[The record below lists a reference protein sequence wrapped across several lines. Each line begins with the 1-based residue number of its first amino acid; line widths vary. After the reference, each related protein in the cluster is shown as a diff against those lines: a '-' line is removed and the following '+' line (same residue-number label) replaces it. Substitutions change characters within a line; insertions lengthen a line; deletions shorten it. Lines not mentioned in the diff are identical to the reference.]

1 MKHLTSA
8 LLVVCA
14 LASSLITAFADTTAR
29 TVQYHAKD
37 IIAIR
42 AKVKYTTLIELPAT
56 EKIIEAATGDKD
68 FWIIDVVQNFCF
80 LHPAKSGIR
89 SNLDLVTDKGNIYA
103 FTLEEVTEEKG
114 DPDLKVIIQPV
125 DQSAIANLNGPSH
138 FVPASEV
145 DAIRAQAQITQSQA
159 AQQVEQYRS
168 QYPSQLK
175 FDYRYKAN
183 HPPFAITSMYHDDRF
198 TYVKSDAGEKFA
210 VYEVKDGAPNLIN
223 YELKDGTYVIA
234 KVLDHGYFQIGKKRM
249 EFTRKEKE
257 EQ

>member
-1 MKHLTSA
+1 MKYLASA
-8 LLVVCA
+8 LLVVC
-14 LASSLITAFADTTAR
+14 LIASAVADTTAR

-89 SNLDLVTDKGNIYA
+89 SNVDLVTDKGNIYS
-103 FTLEEVTEEKG
+103 FTLEEVTEEKT

-125 DQSAIANLNGPSH
+125 DQSSLANLDGPAH

-145 DAIRAQAQITQSQA
+145 DAMRAQAQLSQAQA
-159 AQQVEQYRS
+159 AQQVEKYRS
-168 QYPSQLK
+168 EYPTQLK
-175 FDYRYKAN
+175 FDYRFKGE
-183 HPPFAITSMYHDDRF
+183 PPFGVTFMYHDDRF
-198 TYVKSDAGEKFA
+198 TYVKTDAKEKFA
-210 VYEVKDGAPNLIN
+210 IYEIKDGSPNFIN
-223 YELKDGTYVIA
+223 YELREGTYVIP
-234 KVLDHGYFQIGKKRM
+234 KVLDHGYFEIGKKRM
-249 EFTRKEKE
+249 EFSRKEGK
-257 EQ
+257 

>member
-1 MKHLTSA
+1 MKHLAGA

-14 LASSLITAFADTTAR
+14 VASGLCFADTTAR

-37 IIAIR
+37 IVAIR

-89 SNLDLVTDKGNIYA
+89 SNIDLVTDKGNIYA

-114 DPDLKVIIQPV
+114 DPDLKVIIQPA
-125 DQSAIANLNGPSH
+125 DQSAIANLNGPSR
-138 FVPASEV
+138 FVPAAEA
-145 DAIRAQAQITQSQA
+145 DAVRAQAQLAQAQA

-168 QYPSQLK
+168 QYPTQLK
-175 FDYRYKAN
+175 FDYRFKSGEA
-183 HPPFAITSMYHDDRF
+183 PFAITSIYHDDRF
-198 TYVKSDAGEKFA
+198 TYVKSEATEKFA
-210 VYEVKDGAPNLIN
+210 IYEVKDGAPNFIN
-223 YELKDGTYVIA
+223 YELKDGTYVIP
-234 KVLDHGYFQIGKKRM
+234 KVLDHGYFEIGKKRT
-249 EFTRKEKE
+249 EFARKEV
-257 EQ
+257 Q

>member
-1 MKHLTSA
+1 MKHLASA

-14 LASSLITAFADTTAR
+14 VASAMADTTAR

-42 AKVKYTTLIELPAT
+42 AKVKYTTLIELPAQ

-89 SNLDLVTDKGNIYA
+89 SNVDLVTDKGNIYS

-114 DPDLKVIIQPV
+114 DPDLKVIIQPA
-125 DQSAIANLNGPSH
+125 DQSSIANLNGPSR

-145 DAIRAQAQITQSQA
+145 DAARAQAQIAQA
-159 AQQVEQYRS
+159 QATQQVEQYRS
-168 QYPSQLK
+168 QYPAQMK
-175 FDYRYKAN
+175 FDYRFKPGEA
-183 HPPFAITSMYHDDRF
+183 PFAVTAIYHDDRF
-198 TYVKSDAGEKFA
+198 TYVKSDATEKFA
-210 VYEVKDGAPNLIN
+210 VYETKDGAPNFIN
-223 YELKDGTYVIA
+223 YELRDGTYIIP
-234 KVLDHGYFQIGKKRM
+234 KVLDHGYFEIGKKRM
-249 EFTRKEKE
+249 EFTRKQ